1 MGIAAATAVLIIL
14 QHIRYTLTNKYRQ
27 QKWEAMSADEQRAY
41 KETTSD
47 QGSNRLD
54 YRFRL

>member
-1 MGIAAATAVLIIL
+1 MGVAVLVGVLIIF

-27 QKWEAMSADEQRAY
+27 RKWEAMSADEQRAY

-54 YRFRL
+54 YRFRI